1 LNPSTDTTSLF
12 VYSYSGDTVIRAHL
26 YTLLWRY
33 CGLYWKCE
41 LNLYSSSGP
50 LWLVVGQYLSFST
63 HPALNE
69 MSEINFC
76 SAKDHVYRPIR
87 KTRYEGNL
95 RMSSFVDSTN
105 VFWRERGVF
114 RYGL

>member
-12 VYSYSGDTVIRAHL
+12 VYSHAGDTVIRAHW
-26 YTLLWRY
+26 YALLWRY

-50 LWLVVGQYLSFST
+50 PWLVVGQYFSFST

-69 MSEINFC
+69 MSKIGFC
-76 SAKDHVYRPIR
+76 SAKNHVYRPIR
-87 KTRYEGNL
+87 ITRCERNL
-95 RMSSFVDSTN
+95 RMSSFVYST
-105 VFWRERGVF
+105 
-114 RYGL
+114 